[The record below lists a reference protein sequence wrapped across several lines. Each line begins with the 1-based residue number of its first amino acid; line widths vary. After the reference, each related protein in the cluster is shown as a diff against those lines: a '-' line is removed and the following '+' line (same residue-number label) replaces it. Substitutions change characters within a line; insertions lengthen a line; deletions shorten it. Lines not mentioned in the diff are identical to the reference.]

1 VSTLLQVSGLRVQSG
16 PRELL
21 HGIDLRVE
29 RGERVGLIGESGS
42 GKTLTLLALMGLL
55 PEALRATGA
64 ARLDGEDRD
73 LLTLG
78 DRASARLRGR
88 RVSMV
93 FQEPMTA
100 LDPLLPVGRQV
111 AEILTLHGF
120 AGGARAARGR
130 SVELLDGVGLP
141 DPGAAARAYPHEL
154 SGGQRQRVMLAM
166 AMANTPDLL
175 LADEPTTAL
184 DVTVQRRVLD
194 LMREQVARSGTSL
207 VFVTH
212 DLGIVADLCDR
223 VVILRD
229 GAVVEEGPLDRVFS
243 APQHPYTRSLLA
255 VSALATDARGRL
267 VTVVDLGSGTTGAVS
282 TGAVSTG
289 AGMTGAA
296 TAAAGTQATGAVP
309 ATTPADG
316 SADAVVVTAPG
327 RPAAPQPG
335 PHEVLPDQAAPHVFN
350 HLPGDAPL
358 LAVAELRRTYVRPHR
373 IGRAT
378 HVQAVRDVSFEVR
391 EGQRFGVVGES
402 GSGKS
407 TLLRLVTGLDQ
418 ATAGSVRIGGRE
430 VVGTP
435 ERALGWLRRTAQIVF
450 QDPMGSLDPRMRIA
464 EVVTEPLRGVGADER
479 RARAAEV
486 LDAVGLPA
494 TALDRYPHQ
503 FSGGQR
509 QRIAIARAVVT
520 RPQLLVADEAVSSL
534 DVSVRAQVLNLL
546 SDLAD
551 EYGLTLLFVSHDLAV
566 VRRTCDT
573 VAVMNEG
580 RIVECGPTDQVYEHP
595 LHPYTAELVA
605 AAPRLRAAG
614 A

>member
-1 VSTLLQVSGLRVQSG
+1 MSPLLQVTGLRVHSG

-21 HGIDLRVE
+21 HGLDLTVE

-42 GKTLTLLALMGLL
+42 GKTLTLLSVMGLL
-55 PEALRATGA
+55 PETLRAAGSV
-64 ARLDGEDRD
+64 RLDGEDGD

-100 LDPLLPVGRQV
+100 LDPLMPVGRQV
-111 AEILTLHGF
+111 AEVLTLHGF

-141 DPGAAARAYPHEL
+141 DPAAAARAYPHQL

-194 LMREQVARSGTSL
+194 LMREQVSRSGTSL

-229 GAVVEEGPLDRVFS
+229 GHVVEAGPLDRVFS

-255 VSALATDARGRL
+255 VSALATDAAGRL
-267 VTVVDLGSGTTGAVS
+267 VTVVDLGGTDGGTAVP
-282 TGAVSTG
+282 AD
-289 AGMTGAA
+289 
-296 TAAAGTQATGAVP
+296 GTRATGAVP
-309 ATTPADG
+309 T
-316 SADAVVVTAPG
+316 TAPG
-327 RPAAPQPG
+327 GGAEVAVVTPPARRTPAEPG
-335 PHEVLPDQAAPHVFN
+335 PHEVLPDDGAHHVVN
-350 HLPGDAPL
+350 HVPAQTPL
-358 LAVAELRRTYVRPHR
+358 LAVTDLRRTYVRPHR
-373 IGRAT
+373 IGRAD
-378 HVQAVRDVSFEVR
+378 HVHAVRDVSFEVR
-391 EGQRFGVVGES
+391 EGQRFGIVGES

-418 ATAGSVRIGGRE
+418 ATAGSVRIAGRE

-435 ERALGWLRRTAQIVF
+435 ERSLGWLRRTAQIVF
-450 QDPMGSLDPRMRIA
+450 QDPMGSLDPRMRIG
-464 EVVTEPLRGVGADER
+464 EVVTEPLRGVTADER
-479 RARAAEV
+479 RTRAAQV
-486 LDAVGLPA
+486 LEAVGLPA
-494 TALDRYPHQ
+494 TVLDRYPHQ

-509 QRIAIARAVVT
+509 QRIAIARALVT
-520 RPQLLVADEAVSSL
+520 RPSLLLADEAVASL

-551 EYGLTLLFVSHDLAV
+551 EYRLTLVFVSHDLAV

-573 VAVMNEG
+573 VAVMRQG
-580 RIVECGPTDQVYEHP
+580 RVVECGPTEQVYGSP

-605 AAPRLRAAG
+605 AAPRLSAARG
-614 A
+614 

>member
-1 VSTLLQVSGLRVQSG
+1 MSPLLQVGDLRVRSG

-55 PEALRATGA
+55 PETLRATGA
-64 ARLDGEDRD
+64 ARLDGEHRD
-73 LLTLG
+73 LLALG

-88 RVSMV
+88 RISMV

-100 LDPLLPVGRQV
+100 LDPLVPVGRQV

-120 AGGARAARGR
+120 AGGARAARAR

-141 DPGAAARAYPHEL
+141 DPAAAARAYPHQL

-194 LMREQVARSGTSL
+194 LMREQVTRSGTSL

-243 APQHPYTRSLLA
+243 VPQHPYTRSLLA

-267 VTVVDLGSGTTGAVS
+267 VTVVDVGAV
-282 TGAVSTG
+282 APDRP
-289 AGMTGAA
+289 AA
-296 TAAAGTQATGAVP
+296 DAETEMLGAVP
-309 ATTPADG
+309 TTAPVDRGAE
-316 SADAVVVTAPG
+316 AVVVPVPG
-327 RPAAPQPG
+327 RAAAPDAG
-335 PHEVLPDQAAPHVFN
+335 PHEVLPDQAGHVFN

-358 LAVAELRRTYVRPHR
+358 LAVADLRRTYVRPHR
-373 IGRAT
+373 VGRAT
-378 HVQAVRDVSFEVR
+378 HVHAVRDVSFEVR

-407 TLLRLVTGLDQ
+407 TLLRLVSGLDQ
-418 ATAGSVRIGGRE
+418 ATAGSVRIGGQE

-435 ERALGWLRRTAQIVF
+435 ERSLGWLRRTAQIVF

-486 LDAVGLPA
+486 LDAVGLPPA
-494 TALDRYPHQ
+494 ALDRYPHQ

>member
-1 VSTLLQVSGLRVQSG
+1 MSPLLQVSDLRVQSG

-55 PEALRATGA
+55 PETLRATGA

-111 AEILTLHGF
+111 SEILTLHGF
-120 AGGARAARGR
+120 VGGARAARGR

-141 DPGAAARAYPHEL
+141 DPAAAARAYPHQL

-184 DVTVQRRVLD
+184 DVTVQRRVLE

-267 VTVVDLGSGTTGAVS
+267 VTVVDLGAGTTGAVS
-282 TGAVSTG
+282 TGAGT
-289 AGMTGAA
+289 TGAA
-296 TAAAGTQATGAVP
+296 TAADGTQATGAVP
-309 ATTPADG
+309 TAAPLDRG
-316 SADAVVVTAPG
+316 GDAVVVPPPPRT
-327 RPAAPQPG
+327 AAPQPG
-335 PHEVLPDQAAPHVFN
+335 PHEVLPDEGAPHVFN
-350 HLPGDAPL
+350 HVPGEAPL
-358 LAVAELRRTYVRPHR
+358 LAVADLRRTYVRPHR

-418 ATAGSVRIGGRE
+418 ATAGSVRIAGRE

-605 AAPRLRAAG
+605 AAPLLRAAG

>member
-1 VSTLLQVSGLRVQSG
+1 MSTLLQVRDLRVHSG

-55 PEALRATGA
+55 PETLRATGA

-88 RVSMV
+88 RISMV

-120 AGGARAARGR
+120 AGGPRAARAR

-141 DPGAAARAYPHEL
+141 DPAAAARAYPHQL

-229 GAVVEEGPLDRVFS
+229 GAVVEAGPLDRVFS

-267 VTVVDLGSGTTGAVS
+267 VTVLDLGAGTTGAG
-282 TGAVSTG
+282 TTDTATAG
-289 AGMTGAA
+289 AG
-296 TAAAGTQATGAVP
+296 
-309 ATTPADG
+309 TTE
-316 SADAVVVTAPG
+316 T
-327 RPAAPQPG
+327 G
-335 PHEVLPDQAAPHVFN
+335 PHEVLPDEGTRVFN
-350 HLPGDAPL
+350 HVPGAAPL
-358 LAVAELRRTYVRPHR
+358 LAVADLRRTYVRPHR

-418 ATAGSVRIGGRE
+418 ATAGSVRIAGRE

-605 AAPRLRAAG
+605 AAPRLRTAG

>member
-1 VSTLLQVSGLRVQSG
+1 MSPLLQVSDLRVHSG

-55 PEALRATGA
+55 PETLRATGA

-88 RVSMV
+88 RISMV

-100 LDPLLPVGRQV
+100 LDPLQPVGRQV

-141 DPGAAARAYPHEL
+141 DPAAAARAYPHQL
-154 SGGQRQRVMLAM
+154 SGGQRQRVMLAL

-194 LMREQVARSGTSL
+194 LMREQVSRSGTSL

-267 VTVVDLGSGTTGAVS
+267 VTVVDLGAGTTGAGQTS
-282 TGAVSTG
+282 QRTTGG
-289 AGMTGAA
+289 P
-296 TAAAGTQATGAVP
+296 TAAARTRATGAVP
-309 ATTPADG
+309 AAAPVDG
-316 SADAVVVTAPG
+316 GGEAVVPP
-327 RPAAPQPG
+327 PARTPAPQPG
-335 PHEVLPDQAAPHVFN
+335 PHEVLPDQGVHAFN

-358 LAVAELRRTYVRPHR
+358 LAVTDLRRTYVRPHR

-391 EGQRFGVVGES
+391 AGQRFGVVGES

-418 ATAGSVRIGGRE
+418 ATAGSVRIDGRE
-430 VVGTP
+430 VVGAP
-435 ERALGWLRRTAQIVF
+435 ERSLGWLRRTAQIVF

-479 RARAAEV
+479 RVRAAEV

-494 TALDRYPHQ
+494 AALDRYPHQ

-573 VAVMNEG
+573 VAVMTEG
-580 RIVECGPTDQVYEHP
+580 RIVECGPTEQVYEHP

-605 AAPRLRAAG
+605 AAPHLRAAG